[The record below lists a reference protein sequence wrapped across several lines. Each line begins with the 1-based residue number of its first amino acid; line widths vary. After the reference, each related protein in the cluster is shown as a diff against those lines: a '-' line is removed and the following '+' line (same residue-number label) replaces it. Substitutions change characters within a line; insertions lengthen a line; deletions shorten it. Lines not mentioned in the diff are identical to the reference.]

1 MEKSYVTF
9 GAVMAV
15 LLIAGPSVMLVFF
28 RDYPWW
34 LRLTILAIL
43 VVALAVALWPSKKK
57 KRNV

>member
-9 GAVMAV
+9 STVMAV
-15 LLIAGPSVMLVFF
+15 LLIAGPCVMWAFF

-43 VVALAVALWPSKKK
+43 AVALAVTLWPSKKK
-57 KRNV
+57 G